1 MISAILLAAGQSKR
15 MIDENKLTKK
25 LNGIPVINHSVNNIL
40 SSNIDE
46 LIVVLGYQKE
56 IIEDIV
62 EKNNK
67 IKFTVNKNFT
77 DGISTSIKTGL
88 DHLSDKSDAFF
99 ICLGDMPLVN
109 KKIYNHLIK
118 FRSDNDIVIPIYKNQ
133 QANPILFSK
142 NMKKNIMGITGD
154 FAVAD
159 PLATKSFT
167 KLLSKSI
174 TVKLNLFLN
183 KLPASLPPTLPKPIK
198 PIFIFPPL

>member
-77 DGISTSIKTGL
+77 DGMSTSIKTGL
-88 DHLSDKSDAFF
+88 DHLSDK
-99 ICLGDMPLVN
+99 
-109 KKIYNHLIK
+109 
-118 FRSDNDIVIPIYKNQ
+118 
-133 QANPILFSK
+133 
-142 NMKKNIMGITGD
+142 
-154 FAVAD
+154 
-159 PLATKSFT
+159 
-167 KLLSKSI
+167 
-174 TVKLNLFLN
+174 
-183 KLPASLPPTLPKPIK
+183 
-198 PIFIFPPL
+198 